1 MKYHGKIMMGS
12 NQAGKG
18 DKNRAFRVDKE
29 RSNKAI
35 KSKDTNFDKIFKKK
49 KKADKKICD
58 GCGKLKAIVRTIYK
72 HNGEIENYC
81 STCRGTAK
89 RKKR

>member
-29 RSNKAI
+29 RSKEALLNKD
-35 KSKDTNFDKIFKKK
+35 KNFDKIFKNK
-49 KKADKKICD
+49 DIEKKICD